1 MNQVSRPVTIN
12 IYLQNN
18 MCKINNLKS
27 IKHVK
32 ATGISIYRSSK
43 NPKCLDKTK
52 LYSLGN
58 PIGIRYNTLCTQT
71 INPQLPAKSIH
82 LM

>member
-1 MNQVSRPVTIN
+1 MSRPVTIN

-18 MCKINNLKS
+18 MFKINNLKS

-43 NPKCLDKTK
+43 NPKCLDKMK
-52 LYSLGN
+52 LYSWGN
-58 PIGIRYNTLCTQT
+58 PIGMRYNELCTQT
-71 INPQLPAKSIH
+71 INPALSA
-82 LM
+82 